1 MKLLLTILIPC
12 ISIFLFT
19 MYVIFADS
27 TTSKTRINVSEISTK
42 LKTNNQTLLIPTG
55 YNSSVVYLHDNG
67 FTSPNVE
74 VRLSKDIKIYIYTS
88 NDLEIK
94 DSSIPIKTKKINN
107 TIIKEYQSP
116 GKIIDY
122 VFRVNKL
129 IYLYSF
135 NEPLQKEID
144 EYLIKNLLIDSCT
157 K

>member
-1 MKLLLTILIPC
+1 MKMLLTILIPC

-19 MYVIFADS
+19 MYLIFPVS

-55 YNSSVVYLHDNG
+55 YNSPVVYLHDNG

-88 NDLEIK
+88 NDLEIN
-94 DSSIPIKTKKINN
+94 DSIPIKTKKINN

-116 GKIIDY
+116 RNNIEY
-122 VFRVNKL
+122 VFKVDKL

-135 NEPLQKEID
+135 SGSLQKEID
-144 EYLIKNLLIDSCT
+144 EYLIKNLLIHACT
-157 K
+157 NS